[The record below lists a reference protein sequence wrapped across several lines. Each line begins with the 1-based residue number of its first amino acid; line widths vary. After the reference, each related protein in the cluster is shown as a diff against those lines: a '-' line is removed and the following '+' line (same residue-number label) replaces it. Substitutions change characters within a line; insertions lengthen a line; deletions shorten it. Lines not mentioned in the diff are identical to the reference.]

1 MTSPLKRNLGL
12 AAVIAVVMGNMLGSG
27 IFFTPGELAQ
37 SADQRWQVY
46 FIWSLCGLI
55 VLCGAL
61 TLGEL
66 ASLFPRAGATYHIVS
81 EAFGPGWGFVKAWM
95 EAWVSAPGSIAGIA
109 IVFGEFV
116 AEFLGEASGPPQL
129 WAVVA
134 VAVFASINL
143 MGVRWGGYTQVTLTT
158 IKFTGVLT
166 LVIGSFFF
174 AEAVAPAA
182 APASSV
188 GLTALLR
195 FVGIGVATV
204 LFTYDGWTDVT
215 HVAGEVANPKKTL
228 PLGLGLGVLGIMVL
242 YLIVNLAFLRVMPL
256 AVMRE
261 EGATVAITLAAATFG
276 ATAGQVVS
284 GLIMISIFGALGGL
298 VMTAPRVVYAPAA
311 QYEKLHGHGLLKAL
325 AYVSPRSGVP
335 AGAVVFCA
343 LLSVVAI
350 VFFQTFDRLVSFIL
364 VPLQLMNVVTVAA
377 VFRLRKRALENG
389 DQYLTPGYPYVPL
402 VFIVVM
408 ILLMVNAFIYNPWD
422 TLMGVGLT
430 ALGLPVYLWLKRTS
444 STQN

>member
-1 MTSPLKRNLGL
+1 M
-12 AAVIAVVMGNMLGSG
+12 
-27 IFFTPGELAQ
+27 
-37 SADQRWQVY
+37 
-46 FIWSLCGLI
+46 
-55 VLCGAL
+55 
-61 TLGEL
+61 
-66 ASLFPRAGATYHIVS
+66 S

-143 MGVRWGGYTQVTLTT
+143 MGVRWGGRTQVTLTT
-158 IKFTGVLT
+158 IKITGVLT

-174 AEAVAPAA
+174 AEAVAPSA

-188 GLTALLR
+188 GLAALLR
-195 FVGIGVATV
+195 FVGIGVAAV
-204 LFTYDGWTDVT
+204 FFTYDGWTDVT

-228 PLGLGLGVLGIMVL
+228 PLGLGLGVFGIMVL

-261 EGATVAITLAAATFG
+261 QGATVAITLAGATFG

-311 QYEKLHGHGLLKAL
+311 QYEKLRQG
-325 AYVSPRSGVP
+325 RSGTRRAQRAGLCLATLGRSRRCRRLVRGALGGRHRFFSNVRP
-335 AGAVVFCA
+335 AGVLHSRTLAA
-343 LLSVVAI
+343 HERG
-350 VFFQTFDRLVSFIL
+350 DR
-364 VPLQLMNVVTVAA
+364 
-377 VFRLRKRALENG
+377 RR
-389 DQYLTPGYPYVPL
+389 
-402 VFIVVM
+402 
-408 ILLMVNAFIYNPWD
+408 
-422 TLMGVGLT
+422 
-430 ALGLPVYLWLKRTS
+430 GLPATGACAPE
-444 STQN
+444 Q